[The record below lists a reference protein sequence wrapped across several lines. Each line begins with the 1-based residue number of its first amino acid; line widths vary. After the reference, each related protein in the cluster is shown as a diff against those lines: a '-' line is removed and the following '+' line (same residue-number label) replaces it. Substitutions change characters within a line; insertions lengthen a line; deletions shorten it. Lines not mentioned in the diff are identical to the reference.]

1 MPPGGARTADG
12 ITDCIHDS
20 LHQPDLQSRRVRLT
34 SPVLQAAAL
43 AGINYPLLPLF
54 TQSPHQPFLQEGGPA
69 PTAAAPLGLIL
80 HQVSVPLRA
89 RSPMGSFC
97 RAPTS
102 YRGCF
107 SPPRQH
113 RQLQALLSTLEKPA
127 GGAADKE
134 ALRLPDKA
142 ARHLWG
148 SAGTGSPGKR
158 AEGDP
163 PGTERWE
170 AQGHRPQRRRAQQ
183 TVLCSSAS
191 ALPAGDRTCLP
202 REPEEKPG
210 PPPFPL
216 MCARHVGAAGAR
228 GGRDVG
234 TPWSLAVIPPRRS
247 GILTLLL
254 IVDANS
260 LAGPPRASP

>member
-1 MPPGGARTADG
+1 MPPVSARSTDG

-20 LHQPDLQSRRVRLT
+20 LRQPDLQSRRVRLT

-43 AGINYPLLPLF
+43 AGTNYPLLPLF
-54 TQSPHQPFLQEGGPA
+54 MQSPHQPLLQEGGPA
-69 PTAAAPLGLIL
+69 PTADGLIL
-80 HQVSVPLRA
+80 HQVSVPLGA

-97 RAPTS
+97 PAPTS

-107 SPPRQH
+107 SPPCQH

-127 GGAADKE
+127 REAADKE

-148 SAGTGSPGKR
+148 SCHRRWHGQPRQAGRGRSARHGAVGDPGSP
-158 AEGDP
+158 
-163 PGTERWE
+163 
-170 AQGHRPQRRRAQQ
+170 PQRRMAPQ

-191 ALPAGDRTCLP
+191 ALPAGDHTCLP

-216 MCARHVGAAGAR
+216 MCARHVGAAGAQ
-228 GGRDVG
+228 GGTRHGSPVEPG
-234 TPWSLAVIPPRRS
+234 
-247 GILTLLL
+247 
-254 IVDANS
+254 
-260 LAGPPRASP
+260 RAPSSVLEDPNPAPYCGR